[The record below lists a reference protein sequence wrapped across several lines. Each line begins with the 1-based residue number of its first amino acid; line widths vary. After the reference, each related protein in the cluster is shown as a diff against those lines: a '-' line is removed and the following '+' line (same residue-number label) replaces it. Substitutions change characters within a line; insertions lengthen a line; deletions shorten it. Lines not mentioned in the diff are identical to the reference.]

1 MGNVLQ
7 TQRLVRAARSDETDN
22 IGHVSSVLQL
32 VQQRPALLR
41 AKSAAVGG
49 TIWHWAAEKGN
60 GLLLEE
66 LIRFINR

>member
-7 TQRLVRAARSDETDN
+7 TQRLVRAARSSETHDSVA
-22 IGHVSSVLQL
+22 VSSVLQL

-41 AKSAAVGG
+41 AKSASVGG

-60 GLLLEE
+60 VLLLEE
-66 LIRFINR
+66 LIRFMIR

>member
-7 TQRLVRAARSDETDN
+7 TQRLVRAVTDESTSSN
-22 IGHVSSVLQL
+22 ISSVLQL
-32 VQQRPALLR
+32 VQQRPALLT

-60 GLLLEE
+60 VLLLEE